1 MKNFK
6 RIIATILSMVSMVGV
21 VTYDTGA
28 MEISNQVQI
37 SAETDTQKAEQL
49 FNLVNEYRKLRHLK
63 PFKTC
68 SVMNQ
73 MANVR
78 AKEIVGGIYISRGN
92 NQYYNTIFDEYN
104 VKPTAYNQNTYWGGI
119 GYDSPEYALNELKQS
134 ERQNNNML
142 STQYEY
148 MGVGVYVD
156 TSTNRTYYYQL
167 FCTSSDLTEDVV
179 TTTTTTITTT
189 TPTTTTITT
198 TEKTQ
203 STTINGGLSDAEL
216 KEKYN
221 LDVNKNG
228 VVNAIDLM
236 ILKKYLLGDLKN

>member
-1 MKNFK
+1 MRNVNK
-6 RIIATILSMVSMVGV
+6 IIATVLSMVSMVGL
-21 VTYDTGA
+21 VTYDANTI
-28 MEISNQVQI
+28 MIDNQIQV
-37 SAETDTQKAEQL
+37 SAETDIQKAEQL
-49 FNLVNEYRKLRHLK
+49 FNLVNDYRKIRHLQ

-68 SVMNQ
+68 SVMNE

-78 AKEIVGGIYISRGN
+78 AKEIVGGIYISRGD

-104 VKPTAYNQNTYWGGI
+104 IKPSAYNQNTYWGGV

-142 STQYEY
+142 STEYEY

-156 TSTNRTYYYQL
+156 TTNNRTYYYQL
-167 FCTSSDLTEDVV
+167 FCTSSDLEEDIV
-179 TTTTTTITTT
+179 TTSVTTQTTTITTT
-189 TPTTTTITT
+189 AQ
-198 TEKTQ
+198 TQ
-203 STTINGGLSDAEL
+203 STTENGISDAEL
-216 KEKYN
+216 QEKYN

-236 ILKKYLLGDLKN
+236 ILKKYLLGDLKS